1 MQNYKIHGLSEI
13 MLFHCD
19 MDKKELF
26 QTDRRDYSDFI
37 DEKLLNESSQ
47 VFVLGESFSDLKIAV
62 NFKIGDGNEINCK
75 IEYSEE
81 NQLPAIEENK
91 IRLVC
96 WEMLEE
102 TNASIDIP
110 EGISEL
116 NLKIKGNTYGCMDDW
131 GNKAF
136 ENYSFIAEN
145 EDQELYFE
153 SESFGNIKEK
163 VFYFIDS
170 NGNCEEMRGKVSA
183 KEYYEILRRL
193 GAIF

>member
-116 NLKIKGNTYGCMDDW
+116 NLKIKGNTYGCMDEW

-153 SESFGNIKEK
+153 SESFGNIEEK

>member
-116 NLKIKGNTYGCMDDW
+116 NLKIKGNTYGCMDEW

>member
-81 NQLPAIEENK
+81 NQLPTIVENK

-136 ENYSFIAEN
+136 ENYSFIAGN

>member
-62 NFKIGDGNEINCK
+62 DFKIGDGNEINCK

-170 NGNCEEMRGKVSA
+170 NGNCEEMREKVSA

>member
-116 NLKIKGNTYGCMDDW
+116 NLKIKGNTYG
-131 GNKAF
+131 GAF
-136 ENYSFIAEN
+136 ELLKPSC
-145 EDQELYFE
+145 
-153 SESFGNIKEK
+153 K
-163 VFYFIDS
+163 FY
-170 NGNCEEMRGKVSA
+170 
-183 KEYYEILRRL
+183 
-193 GAIF
+193 

>member
-47 VFVLGESFSDLKIAV
+47 VFVLGESYSYKESVD
-62 NFKIGDGNEINCK
+62 FKIGDGNEINCK

-110 EGISEL
+110 DGISEL
-116 NLKIKGNTYGCMDDW
+116 NLKIKGNTYGCMDEW

-136 ENYSFIAEN
+136 ENYSFIAGN

-153 SESFGNIKEK
+153 SESFGNIEEK

>member
-47 VFVLGESFSDLKIAV
+47 VFVLGESAELVID
-62 NFKIGDGNEINCK
+62 FKIGDGNEINCK

-110 EGISEL
+110 DGISEL
-116 NLKIKGNTYGCMDDW
+116 NLKIKGNTYGCMDEW

-136 ENYSFIAEN
+136 ENYSFIAGN

-153 SESFGNIKEK
+153 SESFGNIEEK

>member
-62 NFKIGDGNEINCK
+62 DFKIGDGNEINCK

-116 NLKIKGNTYGCMDDW
+116 NLKIKGNTYGCMDEW

-153 SESFGNIKEK
+153 SESFGNIEEK

>member
-1 MQNYKIHGLSEI
+1 MQNYKIFGLSEI

>member
-26 QTDRRDYSDFI
+26 QTDRRAYSDFI

-62 NFKIGDGNEINCK
+62 NFKIGDGNEINCM

>member
-47 VFVLGESFSDLKIAV
+47 VFVLGESYSDNELLV
-62 NFKIGDGNEINCK
+62 DFKIGDGNEINCK

-116 NLKIKGNTYGCMDDW
+116 NLKIKGNTYGCMDEW

-136 ENYSFIAEN
+136 ENYSFIAGN

-153 SESFGNIKEK
+153 SESFGNIEEK

>member
-47 VFVLGESFSDLKIAV
+47 VFVLGESFSDLKIV
-62 NFKIGDGNEINCK
+62 VDFKIGDGNEINCK

>member
-47 VFVLGESFSDLKIAV
+47 VFVLGESYSDNELV
-62 NFKIGDGNEINCK
+62 VDFKIGDGNEINCK

-110 EGISEL
+110 DGISEL
-116 NLKIKGNTYGCMDDW
+116 NLKIKGNTYGCMDEW

-136 ENYSFIAEN
+136 ENYSFIAGN

-153 SESFGNIKEK
+153 SESFGNIEEK

-170 NGNCEEMRGKVSA
+170 NGNCEEMRGKASA

>member
-37 DEKLLNESSQ
+37 DKKLLNESSQ
-47 VFVLGESFSDLKIAV
+47 VFVLGESISDNGLV
-62 NFKIGDGNEINCK
+62 VDFKIGDGNKINCK

-110 EGISEL
+110 DGISEL
-116 NLKIKGNTYGCMDDW
+116 NLKIKGNTYGCMDEW

-136 ENYSFIAEN
+136 ENYSFIAGN
-145 EDQELYFE
+145 EDKELYFE
-153 SESFGNIKEK
+153 SESFGNIEEK

-170 NGNCEEMRGKVSA
+170 NGNCEEMRGKASA
-183 KEYYEILRRL
+183 KEYYEILKSL

>member
-13 MLFHCD
+13 MLFYCD

-47 VFVLGESFSDLKIAV
+47 VFVLGESYSDNELV
-62 NFKIGDGNEINCK
+62 VDFKIGDGNEINCK

-116 NLKIKGNTYGCMDDW
+116 NLKIKGNTYGCMDEW

-136 ENYSFIAEN
+136 ENYSFIAGN

-153 SESFGNIKEK
+153 SESFGNIEEK

>member
-47 VFVLGESFSDLKIAV
+47 VFVLGESYSDNELV
-62 NFKIGDGNEINCK
+62 VDFKIGDGNEINCK

-116 NLKIKGNTYGCMDDW
+116 NLKIKVNTYGCMDEW

-153 SESFGNIKEK
+153 SESFGNIEEK

>member
-1 MQNYKIHGLSEI
+1 MKNYKIHGLSEI

-37 DEKLLNESSQ
+37 DKKLLNESSQ
-47 VFVLGESFSDLKIAV
+47 VFVLGESISDNGLV
-62 NFKIGDGNEINCK
+62 VDFKIGDGNKINCK

-110 EGISEL
+110 DGISEL
-116 NLKIKGNTYGCMDDW
+116 NLKIKGNTYGCMDEW

-136 ENYSFIAEN
+136 ENYSFIAGN

-153 SESFGNIKEK
+153 SESFGNIEEK

-170 NGNCEEMRGKVSA
+170 NGNCEEMRGKASA
-183 KEYYEILRRL
+183 KEYYEILKIL

>member
-136 ENYSFIAEN
+136 ENYSFIAGN

>member
-47 VFVLGESFSDLKIAV
+47 VFVLGESYSDNELV
-62 NFKIGDGNEINCK
+62 VDFKIGDGNEINCK

-110 EGISEL
+110 DGISEL
-116 NLKIKGNTYGCMDDW
+116 NLKIKGNTYGCMDEW

-153 SESFGNIKEK
+153 SESFGNIEEK

>member
-47 VFVLGESFSDLKIAV
+47 VFVLGESYSDNELV
-62 NFKIGDGNEINCK
+62 VDFKIGDGNEINCK

-116 NLKIKGNTYGCMDDW
+116 NLKIKGNTYGCMDEW

-136 ENYSFIAEN
+136 ENYSFIAGN

-153 SESFGNIKEK
+153 SESFGDIKEK
-163 VFYFIDS
+163 VFYFIDF

>member
-1 MQNYKIHGLSEI
+1 MQNYKIFGLSEI

-116 NLKIKGNTYGCMDDW
+116 NLKIKGNTYGCMDEW

>member
-37 DEKLLNESSQ
+37 DKKLLNESSQ
-47 VFVLGESFSDLKIAV
+47 VFVLGESISDNGLV
-62 NFKIGDGNEINCK
+62 VDFKIGDGNKINCK

-110 EGISEL
+110 DGISEL
-116 NLKIKGNTYGCMDDW
+116 NLKIKGNTYGCMDEW

-136 ENYSFIAEN
+136 ENYSFIAGN

-153 SESFGNIKEK
+153 SESFGNIEEK

-170 NGNCEEMRGKVSA
+170 NGNCEEMRGKASA
-183 KEYYEILRRL
+183 KEYYEILKIL

>member
-62 NFKIGDGNEINCK
+62 DFKIGDGNEINCK

-81 NQLPAIEENK
+81 NQLPTIEENK

-170 NGNCEEMRGKVSA
+170 NGNCEEMREKVSA

>member
-47 VFVLGESFSDLKIAV
+47 VFVLGESYSDNELV
-62 NFKIGDGNEINCK
+62 VDFKIGDGNEINCK

-116 NLKIKGNTYGCMDDW
+116 NLKIKGNTYGCMDEW

-136 ENYSFIAEN
+136 ENYSFIAGN

-153 SESFGNIKEK
+153 SESFGNIEEK

>member
-37 DEKLLNESSQ
+37 DKKLLNESSQ
-47 VFVLGESFSDLKIAV
+47 VFVLGESISDNGLV
-62 NFKIGDGNEINCK
+62 VDFKIGDGNKINCK

-110 EGISEL
+110 DGISEL
-116 NLKIKGNTYGCMDDW
+116 NLKIKGNTYGCMDEW

-136 ENYSFIAEN
+136 ENYSFIAGN

-153 SESFGNIKEK
+153 SESFGNIEEK

-170 NGNCEEMRGKVSA
+170 NGNCEEMRGKASA
-183 KEYYEILRRL
+183 KEYYEILKSL

>member
-47 VFVLGESFSDLKIAV
+47 VFVLGESYSDNELLV
-62 NFKIGDGNEINCK
+62 DFKIGDGNEINCK

-116 NLKIKGNTYGCMDDW
+116 NLKIKGNTYGCMDEW

-136 ENYSFIAEN
+136 ENFSFIAKN

-153 SESFGNIKEK
+153 SESFGNIEEK

>member
-1 MQNYKIHGLSEI
+1 MQNYKIFGLSEI

-170 NGNCEEMRGKVSA
+170 NGNCEEMREKVSA

>member
-26 QTDRRDYSDFI
+26 QTDRRAYSDFI

-62 NFKIGDGNEINCK
+62 DFKIGDGNEINCK

-170 NGNCEEMRGKVSA
+170 NGNCEEMREKVSA

>member
-19 MDKKELF
+19 MDKKQLF

-47 VFVLGESFSDLKIAV
+47 VFVLGESYSDNELLV
-62 NFKIGDGNEINCK
+62 DFKIGDGNEINCK

-116 NLKIKGNTYGCMDDW
+116 NLKIKGNTYGCMDEW

-153 SESFGNIKEK
+153 SESFGNIEEK

>member
-47 VFVLGESFSDLKIAV
+47 VFVLGESYSDNELV
-62 NFKIGDGNEINCK
+62 VDFKIGDGNEINCK

-116 NLKIKGNTYGCMDDW
+116 NLKIKGNTYGCMDEW

-136 ENYSFIAEN
+136 ENFSFIAKN

-153 SESFGNIKEK
+153 SESFGDIKEK
-163 VFYFIDS
+163 VFYFIDF

>member
-102 TNASIDIP
+102 TNALIDIP

-136 ENYSFIAEN
+136 ENYSFIAGN

>member
-47 VFVLGESFSDLKIAV
+47 VFVLGESYSDNELLV
-62 NFKIGDGNEINCK
+62 DFKIGDGNEINCK

-110 EGISEL
+110 DGISEL
-116 NLKIKGNTYGCMDDW
+116 NLKIKGNTYGCMDEW

-136 ENYSFIAEN
+136 ENYSFIAGN

-153 SESFGNIKEK
+153 SESFGNIEER

-170 NGNCEEMRGKVSA
+170 NGNCEEMRGKASA

>member
-47 VFVLGESFSDLKIAV
+47 VFVLGESYSDNELV
-62 NFKIGDGNEINCK
+62 VDFKIGDGNEINCK

-116 NLKIKGNTYGCMDDW
+116 NLKIKGNTYGCMDEW

-153 SESFGNIKEK
+153 SESFGNIEEK

>member
-62 NFKIGDGNEINCK
+62 DFKIGDGNEINCK

-136 ENYSFIAEN
+136 ENYSFIAGN

>member
-1 MQNYKIHGLSEI
+1 MQNYKIFGLSEM

-26 QTDRRDYSDFI
+26 KTERRDYSDFI
-37 DEKLLNESSQ
+37 DEKLLNESYQ
-47 VFVLGESFSDLKIAV
+47 VFVLGESAELVI

-116 NLKIKGNTYGCMDDW
+116 NLKIKGNTYGCMDEW

-136 ENYSFIAEN
+136 ENYSFIAGN
-145 EDQELYFE
+145 KDQELYFE